1 MLQTFDAKYLNEFK
15 PNFMLLTVFLK
26 KSVCDLKLQ
35 FNNLVGKIS
44 PLIAYWPNSGCFY
57 GKYRQTYCL

>member
-26 KSVCDLKLQ
+26 KSVFDLKLQ

-44 PLIAYWPNSGCFY
+44 PLIVHWPNSGCFY